1 MKKRWISAWLA
12 FALLVTQGGRWGA
25 ERVLAEEEACGTG
38 SVVADLAGEN
48 INILGVDSDQVQE
61 ESESAPDQE
70 PGQMQKSDVN
80 ASKVAEKESL
90 IEANQDENIDENN
103 NESLEG
109 SESTT
114 ADQIPAAS
122 DSATDTALSGLQIE
136 SVEVET
142 DAIDL
147 LENTEACTETT
158 AGGSGELYASG
169 RTADAGSSDVA
180 LAAWTVFGT
189 SYGEQLT
196 GNAAEVYRQMEQALT
211 KKGCVAFSC
220 TLSSPLSFPVYPTE
234 TSDGK
239 LDWHIDSNE
248 QYQNTIVNAI
258 NEAVQSAYDAFT
270 YDHPELFWL
279 GKMSYEWKIT
289 FRREAGADN
298 GTGTVKEIT
307 FTPKEEYTGAAAETA
322 AFSKAVQA
330 AVEQIRAAGGTT
342 REERLRVIHNYVCT
356 QLTYGSENGT
366 NARAWSAGGAFLHDH
381 KVVCEGYA
389 KMFKILC
396 DQFQI
401 PCVLVPGQAMT
412 ADGCWES
419 HMWNY
424 VKMEDGL
431 WYLVDTTWDDQE
443 HGTEEVYFLCG
454 SGDYGM
460 ISSVMVGEERVIYTN
475 FSSSPL
481 ACSFA
486 LPELA
491 CSRYHSGA
499 AAHQHS
505 WKEISR
511 IDPGCETDGQIIYR
525 CTSCLSMRQE
535 SLNALGHVFTVYR
548 SNNDA
553 ICTKDGTKTAICD
566 RCKEKTDTLTDAG
579 SGGHRY
585 VYTSNQDATVF
596 ADGTKTGR
604 CTRCGRQKTVT
615 EKGSRLTPTMA
626 WNAPSTL
633 YMKKGQKTSALRVR
647 QLAKGD
653 GVSVFRSNH
662 PSIVAVN
669 KKTGRLTAKKTGT
682 AKITVVLKSGLTRSF
697 KVKVR
702 NTKVKT
708 GNITGV
714 AGRVTVQKGKTLR
727 LTPVLQPFTSQDKI
741 IYRSSNKKVAV
752 VSAKG
757 IIRAKKSGTAK
768 ITVRAGTRKKTVT
781 VIVPGTVKKKK

>member
-80 ASKVAEKESL
+80 ASKVAEQESL
-90 IEANQDENIDENN
+90 IEANQDENVDENN
-103 NESLEG
+103 SESLKG
-109 SESTT
+109 SESTI
-114 ADQIPAAS
+114 ADQISAAS

-460 ISSVMVGEERVIYTN
+460 ISSMMVGEERVIYTN

-511 IDPGCETDGQIIYR
+511 IDPGCEKDGQIIYR
-525 CTSCLSMRQE
+525 CTSCLSVRQE

-579 SGGHRY
+579 SGGHQY

>member
-25 ERVLAEEEACGTG
+25 ERVLAEEACGTG

-48 INILGVDSDQVQE
+48 INILGVDSEQVQE
-61 ESESAPDQE
+61 GSESAPDQE

-103 NESLEG
+103 SESLEG

-122 DSATDTALSGLQIE
+122 DSATDTALSVLQIE

-142 DAIDL
+142 DTIDL

-258 NEAVQSAYDAFT
+258 NEAAQSAYDAFT

-401 PCVLVPGQAMT
+401 LCVLVPGQAMT
-412 ADGCWES
+412 ADGGWES

-511 IDPGCETDGQIIYR
+511 IDPGCEKDGQIIYQ
-525 CTSCLSMRQE
+525 CTSCLSVRQE

-553 ICTKDGTKTAICD
+553 ICTKDGTKTANCD

-579 SGGHRY
+579 SGGHQY

-633 YMKKGQKTSALRVR
+633 YMKKGQKSSALRVR

>member
-25 ERVLAEEEACGTG
+25 ERVLAEEACGTG

-48 INILGVDSDQVQE
+48 INISGVDSEQVQE
-61 ESESAPDQE
+61 GSESAPDQE
-70 PGQMQKSDVN
+70 TGQMQKSDVN
-80 ASKVAEKESL
+80 ASKVAEQESL
-90 IEANQDENIDENN
+90 IEANQDENVDENN
-103 NESLEG
+103 SESLKG

-114 ADQIPAAS
+114 ADQISAAS
-122 DSATDTALSGLQIE
+122 DSATDTALSVLQIE

-142 DAIDL
+142 DTIDL

-258 NEAVQSAYDAFT
+258 NEAAQSAYDAFT

-307 FTPKEEYTGAAAETA
+307 FTPKEEYTGAAAETV

-412 ADGCWES
+412 ADGGWES

-511 IDPGCETDGQIIYR
+511 IDPGCEKDGQIIYQ
-525 CTSCLSMRQE
+525 CTSCLSVRQE

-566 RCKEKTDTLTDAG
+566 RCKEKTDTLTDSG

-781 VIVPGTVKKKK
+781 VIVLGTVKKKK

>member
-25 ERVLAEEEACGTG
+25 ERVLAEEACGTG

-48 INILGVDSDQVQE
+48 INISGVDSEQVQE
-61 ESESAPDQE
+61 GSESAPDQE
-70 PGQMQKSDVN
+70 TGQMQKSDVN
-80 ASKVAEKESL
+80 ASKVAEQESL
-90 IEANQDENIDENN
+90 IEANQDENVDENN
-103 NESLEG
+103 SESLKG

-114 ADQIPAAS
+114 ADQISAAS
-122 DSATDTALSGLQIE
+122 DSATDTALSVLQIE

-142 DAIDL
+142 DTIDL

-258 NEAVQSAYDAFT
+258 NEAAQSAYDAFT

-307 FTPKEEYTGAAAETA
+307 FTPKEEYTGAAAETV

-412 ADGCWES
+412 ADGGWES

-511 IDPGCETDGQIIYR
+511 IDPGCEKDGQIIYQ

-566 RCKEKTDTLTDAG
+566 RCKEKTDTLTDSG

-781 VIVPGTVKKKK
+781 VIVLGTVKKKK

>member
-25 ERVLAEEEACGTG
+25 ERVLAEEACGTG

-48 INILGVDSDQVQE
+48 INISGVDSEQVQE
-61 ESESAPDQE
+61 GSESAPDQE
-70 PGQMQKSDVN
+70 TGQMQKSDVN
-80 ASKVAEKESL
+80 ASKVAEQESL
-90 IEANQDENIDENN
+90 IEANQDENVDENN
-103 NESLEG
+103 SESLKG

-114 ADQIPAAS
+114 ADQISAAS
-122 DSATDTALSGLQIE
+122 DSATDTALSVLQIE

-142 DAIDL
+142 DTIDL

-258 NEAVQSAYDAFT
+258 NEAAQSAYDAFT

-307 FTPKEEYTGAAAETA
+307 FTPKEEYTGAAAETV

-412 ADGCWES
+412 ADGGWES

-511 IDPGCETDGQIIYR
+511 IDPGCEKDGQIIYQ
-525 CTSCLSMRQE
+525 CTSCLSVRQE

-566 RCKEKTDTLTDAG
+566 RCKEKTDTLTDSG

>member
-25 ERVLAEEEACGTG
+25 ERVLAEEACGTG
-38 SVVADLAGEN
+38 SVVTDLAGEN
-48 INILGVDSDQVQE
+48 INISGVDSDQVQE
-61 ESESAPDQE
+61 GSESAPDQE

-103 NESLEG
+103 SESLEG

-142 DAIDL
+142 DTIDL

-211 KKGCVAFSC
+211 KKGCVAFLC

-412 ADGCWES
+412 ADGGWES

-511 IDPGCETDGQIIYR
+511 IDPGCEKDGQIIYQ
-525 CTSCLSMRQE
+525 CTSCLSVRQE

-553 ICTKDGTKTAICD
+553 ICTKDGTKTANCD

-579 SGGHRY
+579 SGGHQY

>member
-25 ERVLAEEEACGTG
+25 ERVLAEEACGTG

-48 INILGVDSDQVQE
+48 INISGVDSEQVQE
-61 ESESAPDQE
+61 GSESAPDQE
-70 PGQMQKSDVN
+70 TGQMQKSDVN
-80 ASKVAEKESL
+80 ASKVAEQESL
-90 IEANQDENIDENN
+90 IEANQDENVDENN
-103 NESLEG
+103 SESLKG

-114 ADQIPAAS
+114 ADQISAAS
-122 DSATDTALSGLQIE
+122 DSATDTALSVLQIE

-142 DAIDL
+142 DTIDL

-258 NEAVQSAYDAFT
+258 NEAAQSAYDAFT

-412 ADGCWES
+412 ADGGWES

-460 ISSVMVGEERVIYTN
+460 ISSMMVGEERVIYTN

-511 IDPGCETDGQIIYR
+511 IDPGCEKDGQIIYQ

-553 ICTKDGTKTAICD
+553 ICTKDGTKTANCD

-579 SGGHRY
+579 SGGHQY

-633 YMKKGQKTSALRVR
+633 YMEKGQKTSALRVR

-669 KKTGRLTAKKTGT
+669 KKTGRLTAKKTGI